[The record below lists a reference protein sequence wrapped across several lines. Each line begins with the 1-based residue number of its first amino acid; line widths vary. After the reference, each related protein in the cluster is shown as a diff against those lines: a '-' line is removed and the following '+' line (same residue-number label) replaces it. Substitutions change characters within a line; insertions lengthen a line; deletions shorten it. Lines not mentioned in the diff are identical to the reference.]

1 MRTKE
6 MRESIRIKNGL
17 LIRQTKRIELLE
29 EKMTEL
35 RKKYFQLKHSNLIVQ
50 WKELWLTGFMRAD
63 KMCEL
68 RKLF

>member
-6 MRESIRIKNGL
+6 MQEVIRIKNGL

-35 RKKYFQLKHSNLIVQ
+35 RKKYFQLKY
-50 WKELWLTGFMRAD
+50 AD
-63 KMCEL
+63 VIIHL
-68 RKLF
+68 QSAL